1 MKYILFF
8 ILFFCTFGFA
18 SESNNLPTEIPYEDE
33 ANENNNPPSE
43 ISYENEGS
51 EKNNEAVK
59 MTDENETKENKNP
72 YIRFLPPAAEK
83 LDDFLEEN
91 KDTEME
97 FYQEVE
103 EDGAIE
109 VYVRPVAKIPPM
121 EPIKSPPLQEIP
133 VYDFCNSPRQAVIK
147 NSILLLLNKPC
158 EAVSLED
165 LKRIIDLPLGNLNI
179 THLSSSDFFG
189 LTNVVTLRL
198 PHNQLKEIPPGVFNH
213 LPSLAYLDLSHNQI
227 EQINTSNSMNQLRH
241 LNLSHNVLRELS
253 YLDHFNQLAHLNL
266 SHNLLRGID
275 GNIFNFQPKS
285 GVKTQH
291 PEWRN
296 LITLNLSYN
305 QIREVASNALNS
317 LYNLVNLNISHN
329 QISYL
334 SSEVFARLSRLINLN
349 LSYNQL
355 AELGLGIFSQLSNLV
370 TLDVSNN
377 ELNSLEWQVLEGL
390 DSLQTLKYSNNP
402 LEQIIINPHRDSYK
416 TGADR
421 EWYDCLLTSC
431 WNNYAYISIN
441 KSRYKYMKCR
451 GNDSDSRCYR
461 LAETWKQD
469 LDAGYFL
476 IVQLTHNGQQIES
489 VQKHESPLDI
499 E

>member
-8 ILFFCTFGFA
+8 ILFFCAFGFA
-18 SESNNLPTEIPYEDE
+18 NENKNPPTEISYEDENSESNNSPAETIDKNE
-33 ANENNNPPSE
+33 ANE
-43 ISYENEGS
+43 
-51 EKNNEAVK
+51 
-59 MTDENETKENKNP
+59 TNETEEQKNP
-72 YIRFLPPAAEK
+72 YSRFLPPAAEK

-91 KDTEME
+91 QGKEME
-97 FYQEVE
+97 LYQDVK

-109 VYVRPVAKIPPM
+109 IYVRPAAKIPPQVAETSPV
-121 EPIKSPPLQEIP
+121 EPISTPLEMP
-133 VYDFCNSPRQAVIK
+133 YDFCNSPRQAVIK

-165 LKRIIDLPLGNLNI
+165 LKRIIDLPLSNLNI

-189 LTNVVTLRL
+189 LTNVTTLRL
-198 PHNQLKEIPPGVFNH
+198 SNNRLTVISLDMFQY
-213 LPSLAYLDLSHNQI
+213 LPNLTYLDLSYNQI
-227 EQINTSNSMNQLRH
+227 EEIVAWTLVSNSMNQLRH

-266 SHNLLRGID
+266 SHNLLRNID
-275 GNIFNFQPKS
+275 ENIFNLELKQNEPS
-285 GVKTQH
+285 AAWG
-291 PEWRN
+291 N

-329 QISYL
+329 QISSL
-334 SSEVFARLSRLINLN
+334 SSEVFAHLSRLINLN

-355 AELGLGIFSQLSNLV
+355 AELGLGVFNSLYVLT
-370 TLDVSNN
+370 TLDVSHN
-377 ELNSLEWQVLEGL
+377 ELHSLEWLVLEGL
-390 DSLQTLKYSNNP
+390 NSLQTLKYANNP
-402 LEQIIINPHRDSYK
+402 LEQIIINPQRDSYR

-441 KSRYKYMKCR
+441 KSKYKYMKCR
-451 GNDSDSRCYR
+451 GNDSNSRCYR
-461 LAETWKQD
+461 LAETWKQN
-469 LDAGYFL
+469 LDTGYFL
-476 IVQLTHNGQQIES
+476 VVELTHNGEQIES
-489 VQKHESPLDI
+489 VQKYESLLDI